1 MQETKVLLLKY
12 GEIALKGLNRHNFE
26 KLLEQNIINA
36 IRNYKNKGNNKDL
49 YFNIEREQSTMTV
62 LCEDSNFDMDNLI
75 PVLSKVFGIVTINSA
90 VRTEKDIDKIKE
102 IALKYIAPVLENKK
116 SFGVLAKRSDKSF
129 PIKSPEI
136 ALQVGDVLF
145 ENNKKIKVDLKNPEV
160 WVAVEIRSNGAFVHA
175 SNVKYKGAGGMP
187 TGSNGAGLLLLSGGI
202 DSPVAGYMMARRGM
216 NISALH
222 FTSEPYTSERAK
234 EKVVKLSKILSQYC
248 GDIKFYTVSLTEIQ
262 ENIKKYCD
270 EDYTTVLLRRFMIKI
285 AENIAKSNKYDCVIT
300 GESLGQVAS
309 QTIEAIKAIY
319 DNINIPVFRPCIG
332 LDKSQIIEIAEKI
345 GTYETSIEPYEDCC
359 SIFTP
364 RHPVTKPKLD
374 RVLEEENRIAD
385 IEGLI
390 ERALGK
396 IKITHGVNKA
406 LFSKEGGGGTAG
418 DG

>member
-12 GEIALKGLNRHNFE
+12 GEIALKGLNRSNFE

-36 IRNYKNKGNNKDL
+36 IRNYKNLGNKKNL
-49 YFNIEREQSTMTV
+49 YFNIEREQSIMTV
-62 LCEDSNFDMDNLI
+62 SCEDINFDIDNLI

-90 VRTEKDIDKIKE
+90 VKTEKNIEKIKE

-129 PIKSPEI
+129 AIKSPEI

-145 ENNKKIKVDLKNPEV
+145 ENNKNIKVDLKNPEV
-160 WVAVEIRSNGAFVHA
+160 WVAVEIRNNGAFIHA

-216 NISALH
+216 KISVLH

-234 EKVVKLSKILSQYC
+234 EKVLRLSKILSQYC
-248 GDIKFYTVSLTEIQ
+248 GDIKFYAVSLTEIQ
-262 ENIKKYCD
+262 ESIRQYCA

-285 AENIAKSNKYDCVIT
+285 AGEIAKSNYLDCVIT

-309 QTIEAIKAIY
+309 QTIQAIKVIY

-332 LDKSQIIEIAEKI
+332 LDKSQIIETAEKI
-345 GTYETSIEPYEDCC
+345 GTYETSVEPYEDCC

-364 RHPVTKPKLD
+364 RHPVTKPKLES
-374 RVLEEENRIAD
+374 VLTEENRIAD
-385 IEGLI
+385 AADLI
-390 ERALGK
+390 ERAISNSNIDK
-396 IKITHGVNKA
+396 DNVN
-406 LFSKEGGGGTAG
+406 L
-418 DG
+418 